1 MAEKAEE
8 IESEGY
14 EEEEEGEHE
23 EHTISDVMKLLMNMD
38 KSNKAEM
45 RQVKAKLKILEEK
58 VM

>member
-1 MAEKAEE
+1 MADKAEE
-8 IESEGY
+8 IESEEY

-23 EHTISDVMKLLMNMD
+23 EHTISDVMKLLINMD